1 MVLHTDFDSAN
12 SDHGAVGLVRDAID
26 LLQVEGVGDELIAS
40 VAEML
45 ENGVLVQGKKHKS
58 VMRGCIGTSG
68 EDTGAIQSQTNRGC
82 RTLKII
88 MVAVLF

>member
-1 MVLHTDFDSAN
+1 MVLHTDFDGAN

-45 ENGVLVQGKKHKS
+45 ENGVLVEGKKHKS
-58 VMRGCIGTSG
+58 VNAGLHR
-68 EDTGAIQSQTNRGC
+68 N
-82 RTLKII
+82 
-88 MVAVLF
+88 V